1 MTAPAGFATVFAGWN
16 VWDVSVADELETE
29 VLMLGV
35 SPGRRLRIFVEQ
47 TVQEAP
53 GVDVA
58 EPLNPLE
65 LQGEQVEIIDNPAD
79 LVAIETADQQKP
91 GASLLISEPSH
102 IETVRFF
109 NKGVD
114 STVSWPM
121 SFRAGGGGT
130 RNFLLEAVYQ
140 PTAVSPLTK
149 NLPSKSAA
157 DKVAE
162 VFAAAGAIGGAI
174 LLWFIYDSF
183 IKRR

>member
-1 MTAPAGFATVFAGWN
+1 MTAPAGFASVFAGWN

-35 SPGRRLRIFVEQ
+35 SDARRLRIFVEEVAQ
-47 TVQEAP
+47 AGP

-65 LQGEQVEIIDNPAD
+65 LKGEQVEIIDNPAD
-79 LVAIETADQQKP
+79 LVAIETAEQQKP
-91 GASLLISEPSH
+91 GANLLIRDPSH

-109 NKGVD
+109 NNGTD
-114 STVSWPM
+114 SVISWPT
-121 SFRAGGGGT
+121 SFPGT

-157 DKVAE
+157 DKVADL
-162 VFAAAGAIGGAI
+162 FAAAGAIGGAI
-174 LLWFIYDSF
+174 LLWFLYDSF
-183 IKRR
+183 VKKGR